1 MTARRLF
8 QAIGWL
14 GVLAIVVLS
23 LVAPSLRPV
32 TFLPHDLE
40 HVAAFIITGL
50 ALGLGYPGRIAQHMA
65 MLVIFAA
72 AIELAQFYAPG
83 RHPRLIDFVVD
94 AASACAGVATAA
106 MIMRLFARQ
115 AEREL

>member
-8 QAIGWL
+8 QALGWL
-14 GVLAIVVLS
+14 CVLAIVLLS

-32 TFLPHDLE
+32 TFLPHSLE
-40 HVAAFIITGL
+40 HAAIFAITGL
-50 ALGLGYPGRIAQHMA
+50 ALGLGYPRRIAHHMA
-65 MLVIFAA
+65 MLAIFAA

-94 AASACAGVATAA
+94 ALAACAGVAIAA
-106 MIMRLFARQ
+106 MILRLFMP
-115 AEREL
+115 AERDA

>member
-1 MTARRLF
+1 MMARRLF
-8 QAIGWL
+8 QALGWL
-14 GVLAIVVLS
+14 CVLAIIVLS

-40 HVAAFIITGL
+40 HAAIFALCGL
-50 ALGLGYPGRIAQHMA
+50 ALGRGYPRRIVHHMV

-94 AASACAGVATAA
+94 ALAACAGVALAA
-106 MIMRLFARQ
+106 VILRLFTP
-115 AEREL
+115 AERDA

>member
-1 MTARRLF
+1 MTARRVF

-14 GVLAIVVLS
+14 CMVAIIVLS

-32 TFLPHDLE
+32 TFLPHSLE
-40 HVAAFIITGL
+40 HAAIFPITGL
-50 ALGLGYPGRIAQHMA
+50 ALALGYPGRIVHHMI

-83 RHPRLIDFVVD
+83 RHPRLMDFAVD
-94 AASACAGVATAA
+94 ALGACAGLAVAALVLGLA
-106 MIMRLFARQ
+106 PS
-115 AEREL
+115 RE